1 MHRGYSDVLRDA
13 PEPMTADL
21 VERVA
26 LDCWIATEAPV
37 AATLLCGVQGD
48 AGQDGQGGV
57 LVGSGKPPK
66 WSVRP
71 KLPFVRSLHRI
82 KRILNNGL

>member
-1 MHRGYSDVLRDA
+1 MADNAGGAGSIPATVRLLRMHRGYSDVLRDA

-37 AATLLCGVQGD
+37 AATLLCRVK
-48 AGQDGQGGV
+48 AT
-57 LVGSGKPPK
+57 LVRMGRGAC
-66 WSVRP
+66 W
-71 KLPFVRSLHRI
+71 
-82 KRILNNGL
+82 